1 MGDLVLTCTGDL
13 SRNRRV
19 LGLAIGQGRKLPDIL
34 AEMDEVVEGVLTS
47 RLAPASSPTRV
58 GVEMPITA
66 EVCAVLHEGK
76 DPAQAVVDLT
86 SRALRDE
93 VW

>member
-13 SRNRRV
+13 SRNHSVGLPIGRGRRPEEV
-19 LGLAIGQGRKLPDIL
+19 L
-34 AEMDEVVEGVLTS
+34 AEMDEVVEGGRHEPLS
-47 RLAPASSPTRV
+47 APTRRTRA

-76 DPAQAVVDLT
+76 DPRQAVLDLI
-86 SRALRDE
+86 SRELRDE
-93 VW
+93 LG